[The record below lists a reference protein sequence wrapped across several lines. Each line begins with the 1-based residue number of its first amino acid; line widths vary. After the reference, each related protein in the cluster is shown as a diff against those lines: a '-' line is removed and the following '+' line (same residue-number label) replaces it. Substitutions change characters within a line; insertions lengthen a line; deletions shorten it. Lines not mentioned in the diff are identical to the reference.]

1 MASFIVRVAALAG
14 AAAWCVPL
22 TAWSQTTESLSI
34 VGVPPTTVR
43 VGQPYTFAPQ
53 ATAEG
58 PLTPYFQIQNLPP
71 WASFSWTGELTG
83 TPVATDA
90 GVYSNIVISIVAGST
105 GASLPSFSIT
115 VQPASS
121 STAVQP
127 ASSSTA
133 VQPASSSTAVQAAS
147 SSTAPSTLAWSPP
160 TTNTD
165 GSALTDLAGF
175 RIYAGSTP
183 DQLLPLLSIPNPW
196 LTGYLLA
203 DLNLSPGSYYFAMTA
218 VNSQGIESAL
228 SAVVSATF

>member
-1 MASFIVRVAALAG
+1 MASFIVRAVALAG

-34 VGVPPTTVR
+34 AGVPPTTVQ
-43 VGQPYTFAPQ
+43 VGQTYSFAPQ

-83 TPVATDA
+83 TPAATDA

-115 VQPASS
+115 VQAPSS
-121 STAVQP
+121 STAP
-127 ASSSTA
+127 STL
-133 VQPASSSTAVQAAS
+133 AAPS
-147 SSTAPSTLAWSPP
+147 PLAAPSTLAWSPP

-165 GSALTDLAGF
+165 GSTLTDLAGF
-175 RIYAGSTP
+175 SIYAGSAP
-183 DQLLPLLSIPNPW
+183 NQLSPLLSIPNPW
-196 LTGYLLA
+196 LTGYLLG

-228 SAVVSATF
+228 SEVIFATF